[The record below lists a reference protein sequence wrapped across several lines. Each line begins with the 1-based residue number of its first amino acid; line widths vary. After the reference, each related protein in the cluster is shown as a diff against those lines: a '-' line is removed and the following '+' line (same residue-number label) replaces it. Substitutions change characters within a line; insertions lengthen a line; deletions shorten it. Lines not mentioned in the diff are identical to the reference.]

1 MHGYIAKIFGN
12 NIFKMTISTKNIFC
26 YDYQHALTNNQ
37 QNEIS

>member
-26 YDYQHALTNNQ
+26 YDYQQGIDKWSTKWK
-37 QNEIS
+37 